1 MVIDWIWYFC
11 FVEELVY
18 AELYK
23 RDIRKK
29 EKEELIKELE
39 RQRKVAERNNVLH

>member
-1 MVIDWIWYFC
+1 MTKI
-11 FVEELVY
+11 EEMIF

-29 EKEELIKELE
+29 ELEE
-39 RQRKVAERNNVLH
+39 QRKLREM

>member
-1 MVIDWIWYFC
+1 MI
-11 FVEELVY
+11 Y

-29 EKEELIKELE
+29 EKQEQEALEE
-39 RQRKVAERNNVLH
+39 QRKKVNERNKILGLQKVYF

>member
-1 MVIDWIWYFC
+1 MILFI
-11 FVEELVY
+11 VEELVY

-23 RDIRKK
+23 RDIRRK

-39 RQRKVAERNNVLH
+39 RQRKVTERNNVLH

>member
-1 MVIDWIWYFC
+1 
-11 FVEELVY
+11 VY

>member
-1 MVIDWIWYFC
+1 MIKFFYWFIIII
-11 FVEELVY
+11 EEMIY

-29 EKEELIKELE
+29 EKEDAVK
-39 RQRKVAERNNVLH
+39 

>member
-1 MVIDWIWYFC
+1 MI
-11 FVEELVY
+11 Y

-29 EKEELIKELE
+29 EKQEKEILEE
-39 RQRKVAERNNVLH
+39 QRKKVNERNQILSLQKV

>member
-1 MVIDWIWYFC
+1 LQ

-39 RQRKVAERNNVLH
+39 R